1 MKEINLEPCE
11 CPYCGS
17 FKVVKC
23 GETTHPQAFY
33 IECKKCGARGP
44 KSPTLPGAIQGM
56 E

>member
-23 GETTHPQAFY
+23 GETTHPQSFY
-33 IECKKCGARGP
+33 IECKKCGARGTEVANIAWGDP
-44 KSPTLPGAIQGM
+44 RM